1 MSAQSSNNP
10 ELPTN
15 DSEESC
21 SKLIISVD
29 KEGNVSYNC
38 DWEPSTEG
46 LVGVAAIFY
55 KLLLDDLP
63 VKIFD
68 EIKEQCVLNNTETDF
83 MAIESLIQEYSTLDH
98 KTSEDVVV
106 PPDRIVSL

>member
-1 MSAQSSNNP
+1 MSAQSSNSP

-21 SKLIISVD
+21 SKLVILVD
-29 KEGNVSYNC
+29 NEGNVSYNC

-46 LVGVAAIFY
+46 LVGIAAIFY

-63 VKIFD
+63 AKIFD

-83 MAIESLIQEYSTLDH
+83 MAIENLIQEYSTLDH
-98 KTSEDVVV
+98 KMDEDVVV
-106 PPDRIVSL
+106 SPDRIVNL

>member
-1 MSAQSSNNP
+1 MSAQSSNSP
-10 ELPTN
+10 EPPAN

-29 KEGNVSYNC
+29 KEGTVSYNC

-63 VKIFD
+63 AKIFD

-83 MAIESLIQEYSTLDH
+83 MAIENLIQEYSTLDP
-98 KTSEDVVV
+98 KTNEDVVV
-106 PPDRIVSL
+106 PPDRIVNL